1 MARVVVAKAGEI
13 PPGERKL
20 VVPFK
25 GKAGIGV
32 FNIDGEYVALR
43 NLCPHKL
50 GPLCTGHLGAD
61 ARADAPPS
69 VQEHGIELEREGE
82 ILRCP
87 WHMWPFAVR
96 TGQCLTVPDVTVPTY
111 AVKVEGE
118 EIVVEYN
125 D

>member
-1 MARVVVAKAGEI
+1 MTRVVVAKTGEI

-32 FNIDGEYVALR
+32 FNIDGEYFALR

-50 GPLCTGHLGAD
+50 GPLCAGHVGAD
-61 ARADAPPS
+61 AHADAPPTTP
-69 VQEHGIELEREGE
+69 QPGIELEREGE

-87 WHMWPFAVR
+87 WHMWPFDVR
-96 TGQCLTVPDVTVPTY
+96 TGRCLTVPDAAVQTY
-111 AVKVEGE
+111 AVRVEGDE
-118 EIVVEYN
+118 VVVEYE